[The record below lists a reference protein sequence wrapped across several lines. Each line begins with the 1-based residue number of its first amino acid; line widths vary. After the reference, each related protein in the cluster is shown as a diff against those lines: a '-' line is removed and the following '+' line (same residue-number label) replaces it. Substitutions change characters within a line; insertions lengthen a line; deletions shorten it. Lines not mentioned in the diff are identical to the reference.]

1 MDDEEYQRWEH
12 QQDLDRIAGFR
23 LLDDDFMS
31 VVFQDEPTCTG
42 ILLRVIMD
50 QPQITVQRV
59 IGQHML
65 KNLQQRSACL
75 DIHAYTIE
83 REYDI
88 EVQRADKGASA
99 RRARY
104 HSSLMDAHD
113 LREGQD
119 FDALPDTCVIFITEN
134 DVLGGRKPLYKIER
148 RIIGNN
154 QPFDDGT
161 TIIYVNSTIQDNTP
175 LGKLMHDFHCKEPD
189 EMYHPELAA
198 RARYFKKT
206 EEGVKTMCK
215 AMEDMRKETAKR
227 AETQAYAK
235 TALAMLH
242 DNMPIKKIAQYTK
255 LSINYIRKLAQMH
268 NLPVTE

>member
-42 ILLRVIMD
+42 ILLRVI
-50 QPQITVQRV
+50 I
-59 IGQHML
+59 
-65 KNLQQRSACL
+65 
-75 DIHAYTIE
+75 
-83 REYDI
+83 
-88 EVQRADKGASA
+88 
-99 RRARY
+99 
-104 HSSLMDAHD
+104 
-113 LREGQD
+113 
-119 FDALPDTCVIFITEN
+119 
-134 DVLGGRKPLYKIER
+134 
-148 RIIGNN
+148 
-154 QPFDDGT
+154 
-161 TIIYVNSTIQDNTP
+161 
-175 LGKLMHDFHCKEPD
+175 FHCKEPD

-227 AETQAYAK
+227 AETKKKKK

-242 DNMPIKKIAQYTK
+242 DNMPIKKIC
-255 LSINYIRKLAQMH
+255 M
-268 NLPVTE
+268 